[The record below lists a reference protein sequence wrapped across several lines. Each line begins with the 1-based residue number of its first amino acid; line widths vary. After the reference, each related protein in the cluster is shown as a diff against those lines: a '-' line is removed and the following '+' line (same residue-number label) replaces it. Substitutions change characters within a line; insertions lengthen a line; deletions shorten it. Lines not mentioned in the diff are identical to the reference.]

1 MAISF
6 DAALGKAPQI
16 LALREKRSEVLA
28 ANMANADTPNFKA
41 RDLDFSRVLKATTP
55 EPTLLAHTN
64 AAHFATEQPFLG
76 AQLKYRNPN
85 QVSLDGNTVEEHIEQ
100 AKYAENALQYQTSLQ
115 WISGDFKGL
124 TSAFT
129 GQV

>member
-6 DAALGKAPQI
+6 DAALGNSPKL

-28 ANMANADTPNFKA
+28 ANLANDDTPNFKA
-41 RDLDFSRVLKATTP
+41 RDLDFSRVLKKSMP
-55 EPTLLAHTN
+55 QPTLLAHTQPG
-64 AAHFATEQPFLG
+64 HFAPEQPFLG

-100 AKYAENALQYQTSLQ
+100 AKYAENSMQYQTTLQ
-115 WISGDFKGL
+115 WLGGEFKDL

>member
-6 DAALGKAPQI
+6 DAALGNSPKI
-16 LALREKRSEVLA
+16 LALREKRGEILA
-28 ANMANADTPNFKA
+28 ANLANADTPNFKA
-41 RDLDFSRVLKATTP
+41 RDLDFSRVLKKSMP
-55 EPTLLAHTN
+55 EPTVLAHTQTG
-64 AAHFATEQPFLG
+64 HFAPEMPFLG

-100 AKYAENALQYQTSLQ
+100 AKYAENSLQYQASLQ
-115 WISGDFKGL
+115 WLGGEFNDLK
-124 TSAFT
+124 SAFT

>member
-6 DAALGKAPQI
+6 DAALGNSPKL

-28 ANMANADTPNFKA
+28 ANLANADTPNFKA
-41 RDLDFSRVLKATTP
+41 RDLDFSRVLKKSMP
-55 EPTLLAHTN
+55 QPTLLAHTQPG
-64 AAHFATEQPFLG
+64 HFAPEQPFLG

-100 AKYAENALQYQTSLQ
+100 AKYAENSMQYQTTLQ
-115 WISGDFKGL
+115 WLGGEFKDL

>member
-6 DAALGKAPQI
+6 DAALGKSPQL
-16 LALREKRSEVLA
+16 LALREKRSEILA

-55 EPTLLAHTN
+55 EPTLLAHTQPG
-64 AAHFATEQPFLG
+64 HFAPEQPFMG

-100 AKYAENALQYQTSLQ
+100 AKYAENAMQYQTTLQ
-115 WISGDFKGL
+115 WIGGSFNELK
-124 TSAFT
+124 TAFT

>member
-6 DAALGKAPQI
+6 DAALGNSPKL
-16 LALREKRSEVLA
+16 LALREKRSEILA
-28 ANMANADTPNFKA
+28 ANLANADTPNFKA
-41 RDLDFSRVLKATTP
+41 RDLDFSRVLKKSMP
-55 EPTLLAHTN
+55 QPTLLAHTQPG
-64 AAHFATEQPFLG
+64 HFAPEQPFLG

-100 AKYAENALQYQTSLQ
+100 AKYAENSMQYQTTLQ
-115 WISGDFKGL
+115 WLGGEFKDL

>member
-1 MAISF
+1 MGINF
-6 DAALGKAPQI
+6 DAALGKSPKI
-16 LALREKRSEVLA
+16 LALREKRSEILA
-28 ANMANADTPNFKA
+28 ANLANSDTPNFKA
-41 RDLDFSRVLKATTP
+41 RDLDFSRVLNKTMP
-55 EPTLLAHTN
+55 EPTVLAHTHP
-64 AAHFATEQPFLG
+64 AHFATEQPFLG

-115 WISGDFKGL
+115 WIGGDFKDL